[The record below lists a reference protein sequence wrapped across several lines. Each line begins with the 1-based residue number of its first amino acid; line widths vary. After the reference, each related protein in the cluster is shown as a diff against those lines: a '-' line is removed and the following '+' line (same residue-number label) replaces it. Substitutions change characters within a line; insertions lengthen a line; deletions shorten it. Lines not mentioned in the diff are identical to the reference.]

1 MLSTDPPEPLLHR
14 ALPEGAGPWLS
25 FSCHNVRLW
34 SEREKVDHICVGLI
48 MSIFTTAVYTWYVR
62 YLLLHEKQTKNT
74 NIYLNHNSVDLPN
87 AFSAD
92 LSACGRVMTNGLTYT
107 SACCLVVSWSDEGN

>member
-1 MLSTDPPEPLLHR
+1 
-14 ALPEGAGPWLS
+14 
-25 FSCHNVRLW
+25 
-34 SEREKVDHICVGLI
+34 